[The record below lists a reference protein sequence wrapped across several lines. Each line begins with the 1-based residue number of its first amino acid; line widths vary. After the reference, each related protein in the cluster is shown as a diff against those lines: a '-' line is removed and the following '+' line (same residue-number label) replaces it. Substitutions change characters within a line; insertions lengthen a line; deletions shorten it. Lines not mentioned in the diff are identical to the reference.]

1 MSNEGSTGVSPQK
14 AGLTLSLRTS
24 RNWSQVSSRTRPQVS
39 GMRVEISGRVS
50 GPVPVSLP
58 TRVVL
63 VGAVPLLVV
72 VVDPLLLAD
81 IHTASAQLGP
91 HK

>member
-1 MSNEGSTGVSPQK
+1 
-14 AGLTLSLRTS
+14 
-24 RNWSQVSSRTRPQVS
+24 
-39 GMRVEISGRVS
+39 MRVQISGRVS
-50 GPVPVSLP
+50 RPVPVSIP

-63 VGAVPLLVV
+63 VGAVPLLVGV
-72 VVDPLLLAD
+72 FDPLLLAD

>member
-1 MSNEGSTGVSPQK
+1 
-14 AGLTLSLRTS
+14 
-24 RNWSQVSSRTRPQVS
+24 
-39 GMRVEISGRVS
+39 MRVQISGRVS
-50 GPVPVSLP
+50 RPVPVSLP

-63 VGAVPLLVV
+63 VGAVPLLVGV
-72 VVDPLLLAD
+72 FAPLLLLAD

>member
-1 MSNEGSTGVSPQK
+1 
-14 AGLTLSLRTS
+14 
-24 RNWSQVSSRTRPQVS
+24 
-39 GMRVEISGRVS
+39 MRVQISGRVS
-50 GPVPVSLP
+50 RPVPVPLP

-63 VGAVPLLVV
+63 VGSVPLLVV

-81 IHTASAQLGP
+81 IHTASTQLGP